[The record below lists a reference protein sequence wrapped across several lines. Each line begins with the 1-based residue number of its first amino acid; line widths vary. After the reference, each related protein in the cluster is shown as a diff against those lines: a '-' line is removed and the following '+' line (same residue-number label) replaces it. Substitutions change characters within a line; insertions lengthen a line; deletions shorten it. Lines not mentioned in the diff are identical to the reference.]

1 MPYQRT
7 TIQHMPIIT
16 LTSDWGRKDHYLA
29 AVKGAIY
36 CKMADVTIT
45 DISHDISH
53 YNIMEAAFVVKNSWK
68 SFPEGTV
75 HIIGVDS
82 EASVKH
88 PHMLVVC
95 DKQYFIAADTGIFS
109 LIFDQKPDEIYEITT
124 YQDSDIFTFPARDVF
139 VKVACHLAQKGK
151 PSEIGQPRD
160 SYNVLKVFNPV
171 LDPDSIRGVVIYIDG
186 YENVVTNIR
195 SKDFS
200 EVGKGRKFTLHFRGE
215 ELHQIHS
222 AYSDVPEGEII
233 AVFGA
238 TSFLEIAINKGN
250 AAGLLGLEI
259 NESVRIEF
267 KS

>member
-1 MPYQRT
+1 MRYPRMILSQ
-7 TIQHMPIIT
+7 MAIIT

-36 CKMADVTIT
+36 CRMPDVIIT
-45 DISHDISH
+45 DVSHDIAH

-75 HIIGVDS
+75 HMIAVES

-88 PHMLVVC
+88 PHMLVVVE
-95 DKQYFIAADTGIFS
+95 KQFFIAADTGIFS
-109 LIFDQKPDEIYEITT
+109 LIFDQQVDEIYEITT

-139 VKVACHLAQKGK
+139 VKVACHLAQQGK
-151 PSEIGQPRD
+151 PTEIGQLRN

-171 LDPDSIRGVVIYIDG
+171 IEPDSIRGVVIYVDG
-186 YENVVTNIR
+186 YENVVTNITR
-195 SKDFS
+195 KDFT

-215 ELHQIHS
+215 EIEIIHT
-222 AYSDVPEGEII
+222 AYTDVPEGEVI
-233 AVFGA
+233 ALFGA

-259 NESVRIEF
+259 NESIRVEF